1 MSVPHTPTASVSTST
16 APSDSGGSSM
26 SSRRAEPAVIGFTV
40 SAFKPGPSS
49 LVLHLWSFTL
59 GASISM
65 SLAGVGAPSPGFAL
79 PRPPLP
85 QARRPQTGHGR
96 RGFHIIDLG
105 VPAQVVGGVHERHVG
120 EGLGEVSDLSF
131 GHGVVLLG
139 QESEVVAETDE
150 TIEKSRGVVVASEQE
165 EAVGE

>member
-40 SAFKPGPSS
+40 SAFKPGSSS
-49 LVLHLWSFTL
+49 LVRHLWSFTV

-65 SLAGVGAPSPGFAL
+65 SLAGVGAPSLGFAL
-79 PRPPLP
+79 PPPPLP
-85 QARRPQTGHGR
+85 QAGRPQTGQGR
-96 RGFHIIDLG
+96 RRLHLIHLG

-120 EGLGEVSDLSF
+120 EGLGKLPTCRLPRRRTPRP
-131 GHGVVLLG
+131 GV
-139 QESEVVAETDE
+139 
-150 TIEKSRGVVVASEQE
+150 RGRCRDR
-165 EAVGE
+165 